1 MARYK
6 FVCNCKAKWTW
17 YSANINDSTCEKC
30 GKSGIVGIK
39 Q

>member
-17 YSANINDSTCEKC
+17 YSANKNDDRCEKC
-30 GKSGIVGIK
+30 GKKVVGIK